1 MVNNIWYQF
10 TANKYFRSDPEPR
23 SYMIDKI
30 IKHPRWNKSTVQND
44 MCLLY
49 RKEPIPYDAFVAP
62 ACLPDSVS
70 NNTCSVIKIENMFLL
85 A

>member
-1 MVNNIWYQF
+1 
-10 TANKYFRSDPEPR
+10 
-23 SYMIDKI
+23 MIDKI

-70 NNTCSVIKIENMFLL
+70 NNTCSVIKIENIFLL
-85 A
+85 V